1 MNGSPV
7 QARERRRYFA
17 LFIGLFLL
25 TQWPFAH
32 WASLVRLSLGGVPF
46 LALYLTAV
54 YTALIG
60 LLIAAARRNL

>member
-1 MNGSPV
+1 MNASPV
-7 QARERRRYFA
+7 HDRGRRRYFA

-25 TQWPFAH
+25 TQWPFAQ
-32 WASLVRLSLGGVPF
+32 WASLVHLPLGGVPF

-54 YTALIG
+54 YAALIG

>member
-1 MNGSPV
+1 MSAP
-7 QARERRRYFA
+7 QHTLAPRRRYFA

-25 TQWPFAH
+25 TQWPFAQ
-32 WASLVRLSLGGVPF
+32 WASLVHLPLGGVPF

-54 YTALIG
+54 YAALIG

>member
-1 MNGSPV
+1 MTPDILRP
-7 QARERRRYFA
+7 ARRRYVA

-32 WASLVRLSLGGVPF
+32 WASIVSLTLASVPF
-46 LALYLTAV
+46 LALYLTLV
-54 YTALIG
+54 YAALIG